1 MTQTDGFSN
10 RITYFVF
17 AVSHGRCHLIKS
29 RETAAV
35 ASVLLSAALH
45 AMLCMRL
52 SSNATDGSLLDECP
66 ISCPTLVSRSIV
78 AVAVMIK
85 QHALHCHAKN
95 RPCLKC
101 VQDKTTHAIQHIH
114 GFTIALPFMLPEE

>member
-1 MTQTDGFSN
+1 MTQKDGFSN

-52 SSNATDGSLLDECP
+52 SSNATDGSLLDQYP
-66 ISCPTLVSRSIV
+66 SSCPTLVQYHEALWLLLWWSSSMHCTAMPKLVPVWSVSKTR
-78 AVAVMIK
+78 
-85 QHALHCHAKN
+85 QHM
-95 RPCLKC
+95 P
-101 VQDKTTHAIQHIH
+101 
-114 GFTIALPFMLPEE
+114 